1 MKKIMKNNQ
10 VIITSLAIMIA
21 IAGYLNFTN
30 AEVADM
36 GVTSNYY
43 QAEKEMEKLSDNSK
57 EVVNNKSTSES
68 QEIVKNNEEDSKKE
82 ETKAEL
88 RSVSEESTEVVSSA
102 EDEGQIGEAVMV
114 SSNSAVNYFY
124 NVKLD
129 REQTRAKNK
138 EELIEIVENTEI
150 SEAKKEEAISKMVEL
165 TANAERE
172 NAAEMMLKARGF
184 EETVVSIV
192 DGKADVIVDVETI
205 TEEQVAQIVDIVNR
219 KTGIENKNIV
229 VTPTKANKT
238 K

>member
-1 MKKIMKNNQ
+1 
-10 VIITSLAIMIA
+10 
-21 IAGYLNFTN
+21 
-30 AEVADM
+30 
-36 GVTSNYY
+36 
-43 QAEKEMEKLSDNSK
+43 MEKLSDNSK
-57 EVVNNKSTSES
+57 EVVNNKSIENS
-68 QEIVKNNEEDSKKE
+68 QYVAKN
-82 ETKAEL
+82 ETKEMTENEGNKEEL